1 LIWIKKTT
9 EGFQSSILKAV
20 GEEKIR
26 EIWNQVNAKGS
37 DLILLVA
44 GANDLVNSVL
54 GQMRINLARQE
65 KWTKP
70 GEFQFAWIYHF
81 PLFEFDKEENRYVSC
96 HHPFTSP
103 MPEWKEKLEENPD
116 KAIAQ
121 AYDVVCNGYE
131 IGGGSIR
138 IHDPAVQSRVFKT
151 LSLSREEA
159 QQKFG
164 FLLDALSYGAP
175 PHGGIALGMDR
186 LAMLLAGEDSIREVI
201 AFPKTSSAV
210 DLMSDSPS
218 EVSPRQL
225 SDLHI
230 ALKKNESNQ

>member
-1 LIWIKKTT
+1 
-9 EGFQSSILKAV
+9 
-20 GEEKIR
+20 
-26 EIWNQVNAKGS
+26 
-37 DLILLVA
+37 
-44 GANDLVNSVL
+44 
-54 GQMRINLARQE
+54 
-65 KWTKP
+65 
-70 GEFQFAWIYHF
+70 
-81 PLFEFDKEENRYVSC
+81 YVSC

-103 MPEWKEKLEENPD
+103 MPEWKEKLEENPE

-225 SDLHI
+225 KDLHI
-230 ALKKNESNQ
+230 ALRKDESNK